1 MIQKLMCTAVLLM
14 GATALR
20 ADVFSFSY
28 SGVSALGNVTES
40 ATLMATATGILGSYT
55 VTGILNGIRS
65 VNGGNSVNFNSSS
78 LMAGSFTYGLPLLSP
93 LGSLKLSLTGLG
105 TDTLSFSSLGGT
117 ESFGLLSLK
126 NSAGSFTMSRAS
138 VPEAATLS
146 LLLTMGLGVWVLARK
161 MPAKKLL

>member
-1 MIQKLMCTAVLLM
+1 M

-55 VTGILNGIRS
+55 VTGILNGTRA
-65 VNGGNSVNFNSSS
+65 VGGNSVNFNSSS
-78 LMAGSFTYGLPLLSP
+78 LMAGSFTYGLPILSP
-93 LGSLKLSLTGLG
+93 LGSLKLSLAGLG